1 MEIRSCPECGKIFV
15 DTGAEVCPKCL
26 QEEERQFETVR
37 KFLQENPGVSI
48 DYVCEKTDVEK
59 ERIMKFLRQG
69 RLIQS
74 RLTGVELRCEVC
86 GAVIFTG
93 RVCDNCVRKLQN
105 VADELSPEPKVT
117 QPGRIHI
124 FNHIKDSKK

>member
-15 DTGAEVCPKCL
+15 DAGAEVCPRCQ

-37 KFLQENPGVSI
+37 KFLHENPGVSI
-48 DYVCEKTDVEK
+48 DFVSEETEVEK

-69 RLIQS
+69 RLMQS
-74 RLTGVELRCEVC
+74 KLTGVELRCEVC
-86 GAVIFTG
+86 GAVIPSG
-93 RVCDNCVRKLQN
+93 RVCDNCVRRLQD

-117 QPGRIHI
+117 QSGRIHI